1 MSVSN
6 GHLLGRAPGIRH
18 ILLSLSLALGLCSA
32 LAQKAKADFIGN
44 FTGDYALTNF
54 TLTNTDNGGFPSFTN
69 GFCSLFN
76 DPADPKGPC
85 GRSNTP
91 DGQQSLQLTGGNGGS
106 GIAGITD
113 LVITATASGIVQFSW
128 SYSSSDPS
136 ASANDPLSSNYQLGC
151 GPQFTGPCDDAGY
164 LLDGNYTQLADDSN
178 QRSGLVTFSITAG
191 ETFGFRV
198 NTFDNTGG
206 PGILTISGPSSVPE
220 PSFLAVLLGL
230 TAAMMGA
237 QRWKAR
243 KLRPHRGENN

>member
-1 MSVSN
+1 MLRNPTSAKREVPCARLVRLSTFGELVYLTAKLLACQHQLSQKDFYHRVLDLAYSQITVLRPNMSVSN
-6 GHLLGRAPGIRH
+6 GHLLGRESGIRH

-113 LVITATASGIVQFSW
+113 LVITATASGIVAFRWGLHSGKQGRWFSRF
-128 SYSSSDPS
+128 YRT
-136 ASANDPLSSNYQLGC
+136 C
-151 GPQFTGPCDDAGY
+151 FTRAP
-164 LLDGNYTQLADDSN
+164 
-178 QRSGLVTFSITAG
+178 
-191 ETFGFRV
+191 
-198 NTFDNTGG
+198 
-206 PGILTISGPSSVPE
+206 
-220 PSFLAVLLGL
+220 
-230 TAAMMGA
+230 
-237 QRWKAR
+237 RWATTC
-243 KLRPHRGENN
+243 NI